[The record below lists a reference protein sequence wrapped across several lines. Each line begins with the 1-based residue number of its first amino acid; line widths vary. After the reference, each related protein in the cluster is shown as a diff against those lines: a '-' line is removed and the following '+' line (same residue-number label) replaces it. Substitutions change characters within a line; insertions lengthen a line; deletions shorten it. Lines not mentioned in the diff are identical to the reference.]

1 MKTLIGTVVA
11 VVGIVFFVSLAQAN
25 PALLPKH
32 PGYPGGKA
40 VSPVTGQP
48 LANDGGQTNGGG
60 EKALQAASEAADNH
74 VAQNLADPN
83 NGRIAEK
90 QGAGRL
96 PKVQGPQIKIEP
108 PVSSA
113 TKISGERQIN

>member
-1 MKTLIGTVVA
+1 MKALIGIVGVVLS
-11 VVGIVFFVSLAQAN
+11 VIFSLSLVFAN

-32 PGYPGGKA
+32 EGYPAGKA

-48 LANDGGQTNGGG
+48 LANDPGQTNATG
-60 EKALQAASEAADNH
+60 EKALTKAAD
-74 VAQNLADPN
+74 L
-83 NGRIAEK
+83 EK
-90 QGAGRL
+90 HSQQHLKNASNERVVEAQGAGQL

-113 TKISGERQIN
+113 TKIGADRVIK

>member
-1 MKTLIGTVVA
+1 MKTLIGTVVT
-11 VVGIVFFVSLAQAN
+11 VVGVVFTLSLAQAN

-32 PGYPGGKA
+32 PGYPGGSA

-48 LANDGGQTNGGG
+48 LANDGGQTNAGGTA
-60 EKALQAASEAADNH
+60 ALDQAAGSLKHTEQH
-74 VAQNLADPN
+74 LADPN
-83 NGRIAEK
+83 NARIAEK

-113 TKISGERQIN
+113 TKITGERTIN